1 MWWLDAGIGRWDG
14 RTLTN
19 DLSGGPPMV
28 VFDYQTSR
36 SGSHARAFLQGWQGT
51 LMADGYG
58 GYKALFGQG
67 VTELGCWAHARRK
80 FFDLHAA
87 SNKPHEMAEVALQ
100 RIGELY
106 AIEAQAREQSPAE
119 RQMLRQTQALPRLQ
133 ALHAWL
139 IQQRQQTTKT

>member
-1 MWWLDAGIGRWDG
+1 
-14 RTLTN
+14 
-19 DLSGGPPMV
+19 
-28 VFDYQTSR
+28 
-36 SGSHARAFLQGWQGT
+36 
-51 LMADGYG
+51 
-58 GYKALFGQG
+58 
-67 VTELGCWAHARRK
+67 HARRK

-87 SNKPHEMAEVALQ
+87 SNKPHEMAAVALQ